1 MRLHHVLALAAGLFQ
16 VAPAAQ
22 PGGRLTL
29 TVRETAGIRRTQ
41 FPAMAVV
48 PVPASGLTDAAAVML
63 SLNGTAVPVQS
74 TVLARWPDAS
84 IRELAVDFNASPGAN
99 ESLAYVLQYGAA
111 VRPAAGGARGLTITE
126 QPDAV
131 RIGNVTF
138 SRSGSPLITSVKYR
152 DEAIGTGP
160 NGLLVVDQAGMAHD
174 LSAGR
179 DMTLD
184 IVKRGPLVAALRYT
198 GSLPLAQA
206 AVRFTVLA
214 EMPSSK
220 SWVKLSAHVD
230 DPGRR
235 VREIAFATP
244 LALGP
249 LPWTWDFG
257 TTRWTYG
264 SMRTAADRVVM
275 SSSSAAT
282 TTPWTVVGGP
292 EGREQTY
299 ESGPAR
305 STFGGW
311 AHLQGAREVVAFA
324 IDRAP
329 EFNGTT
335 RVTFDGAGHAEFA
348 LTPGRAVTRHDLV
361 VYEHFVASPVQI
373 GAATSP
379 AAILSPLI
387 VSVK

>member
-1 MRLHHVLALAAGLFQ
+1 MRLMLLVLCLAAVLPG
-16 VAPAAQ
+16 AAQ
-22 PGGRLTL
+22 TGARLAL

-41 FPAMAVV
+41 FPVMAVV
-48 PVPASGLTDAAAVML
+48 PLPVRGLTDAAAVEL

-74 TVLARWPDAS
+74 TVLTRWPDGS
-84 IRELAVDFNASPGAN
+84 IRELTLDFNASPGAN
-99 ESLAYVLQYGAA
+99 ESLVYSFEYGGGTA
-111 VRPAAGGARGLTITE
+111 VFAGGARGLSVTE
-126 QPDAV
+126 EADAV
-131 RIGNVTF
+131 RIGNITF

-160 NGLLVVDQAGMAHD
+160 NGLLVVDQTGTTHD
-174 LSAGR
+174 VSSAR
-179 DMTLD
+179 DIALD
-184 IVKRGPLVAALRYT
+184 IVKRGPLVASLRYS
-198 GSLPLAQA
+198 GALPLDQNAS
-206 AVRFTVLA
+206 VRFTVDV

-230 DPGRR
+230 DPARR

-264 SMRTAADRVVM
+264 SMRNAADRVVM

-282 TTPWTVVGGP
+282 TTPWTVIGGP
-292 EGREQTY
+292 QGREQTY
-299 ESGPAR
+299 EIGPAGT
-305 STFGGW
+305 TFGGW
-311 AHLQGAREVVAFA
+311 AHLQGAREVAAFA

-329 EFNGTT
+329 AFNGTT

-348 LTPGRAVTRHDLV
+348 LAPGRPVTRHDLA

-373 GAATSP
+373 GAATGP
-379 AAILSPLI
+379 AAILSPLS